1 MLMHLGPAWVNADC
15 EYHNIGG
22 FMGARRTGV
31 IALYMTLA
39 AGAQVS
45 AQSATVVQPWEGER
59 LAFCD
64 SPELSVVLKVDS
76 ARTGARQFS
85 MGTGELAPK
94 TSNASRGHRTD
105 EIVYFTRGMG
115 TAVLG
120 RDTVPVH
127 RGTTLYIPLGLP
139 HAFTNPTDV
148 PMEFVWFVAP
158 RGFEEGLRAAGVP
171 SHSMCPP
178 AHQGPGGS

>member
-1 MLMHLGPAWVNADC
+1 MRT
-15 EYHNIGG
+15 
-22 FMGARRTGV
+22 RRTAF
-31 IALYMTLA
+31 IALYVTLA
-39 AGAQVS
+39 AGGELS
-45 AQSATVVQPWEGER
+45 AQSAAVVQPWEGER
-59 LAFCD
+59 LTFCD

-105 EIVYFTRGMG
+105 EIIYFTGGMG

-127 RGTTLYIPLGLP
+127 QGTTLYIPLGLP
-139 HAFTNPTDV
+139 HAFSNPTDV

-158 RGFEEGLRAAGVP
+158 RGFEEALRSAGVP
-171 SHSMCPP
+171 ARSMCPP
-178 AHQGPGGS
+178 ARQGPGGS